1 MSRRHFHARV
11 VLLDWD
17 GTLLNSYA
25 ADVRAYLAMFRA
37 LKIEWGIPELE
48 RRYSPDWYQVYRAAK
63 VPRARWA
70 EADRLW
76 RKTYLAERPALLP
89 GARAALRALKQ
100 RFVLGLVTSGSGGR
114 VRPQLRRFGLTDYFS
129 VCVCSEDT
137 PRKKPHPAPLQ
148 RAIKHLGARPRGV
161 RVCGRRPAGRRNG
174 AADRRARDRSARPL
188 PHGRGPARRT
198 PGPASHV
205 CSRRASIPAGAGIGI
220 GYEYMLREKRRKRR
234 AAPDISFV
242 GAKAPTP

>member
-1 MSRRHFHARV
+1 MHARE

-37 LKIEWGIPELE
+37 LEIEWGTPELE
-48 RRYSPDWYQVYRAAK
+48 RHYSPDWYQVYRAAK

-70 EADRLW
+70 EADLLW
-76 RKTYLAERPALLP
+76 RKAYLAERPALLP

-114 VRPQLRRFGLTDYFS
+114 VRPQLREFGLADCFS

-148 RAIKHLGARPRGV
+148 RALKHLGARREECVYVGDAPQDV
-161 RVCGRRPAGRRNG
+161 EMA
-174 AADRRARDRSARPL
+174 RRAGAPAIGVLGPFPTAAGLRAARPDLLLESVRDL
-188 PHGRGPARRT
+188 PRHLRGLP
-198 PGPASHV
+198 
-205 CSRRASIPAGAGIGI
+205 
-220 GYEYMLREKRRKRR
+220 
-234 AAPDISFV
+234 
-242 GAKAPTP
+242 